1 MARRDYSGVV
11 SRYADDMTS
20 GAAPEAPFGR
30 TMTAMATVF
39 GDDGSVDLDQTAA
52 VAAHL
57 VDNGHDGVVVSGT
70 TGESPTTSTAEDAE
84 ILRVVKD
91 AVGGHAKVVAG
102 VGNNATSRSI
112 ELARQAEK
120 LGADGLLLV
129 TPYYS
134 KPSQA
139 GVLHHFTEVASATD
153 VPVMLYDVPGR
164 TGTAIS
170 LETYEAARELDTVVA
185 VKDAVGDFARGVRII
200 DLGYALYSGDDHA
213 NLAWLV
219 HGACGFV
226 SVVGHAGGQLLTA
239 MAGAFHH
246 GDHLGALSLYRRL
259 LPAADAMM
267 SVPNYGATT
276 AKAALQLLGVIDNR
290 NVRAPLVPLTDA
302 EVDALRQGLA
312 ASHLL

>member
-1 MARRDYSGVV
+1 
-11 SRYADDMTS
+11 MTS
-20 GAAPEAPFGR
+20 GTAPEAPFGR
-30 TMTAMATVF
+30 IMTAMATAF
-39 GDDGSVDLDQTAA
+39 RADGSVDLDQTAA
-52 VAAHL
+52 IAAHL
-57 VDNGHDGVVVSGT
+57 VDNGHDGLVVSGT
-70 TGESPTTSTAEDAE
+70 TGESPTTTTAENGE
-84 ILRVVKD
+84 ILRVVRD

-102 VGNNATSRSI
+102 VGTTVTAHSV

-134 KPSQA
+134 KPGPA
-139 GVLHHFTEVASATD
+139 GLRHHFTEVASATD

-164 TGTAIS
+164 TATAID
-170 LETYEAARELDTVVA
+170 LETYAVMKELDQVVA
-185 VKDAVGDFARGVRII
+185 VKDAVGDFPRGVRII
-200 DLGYALYSGDDHA
+200 DLGYAVYSGDDHA
-213 NLAWLV
+213 NLGWLA

-226 SVVGHAGGQLLTA
+226 SVAGHAGGQLLAA

-246 GDHLGALSLYRRL
+246 GDHAGALSLYRRL
-259 LPAADAMM
+259 LPAVDAIM

-290 NVRAPLVPLTDA
+290 RVRSPLVALDDT
-302 EVDALRQGLA
+302 EVEALRRGLE